1 MKKTFILLI
10 SAILISPH
18 ALWAAVGCTLNN
30 PDRDVRRLFP
40 KATNYKTEFIS
51 IKKQNNGQLR
61 REIENKLRDRLDP
74 KYEPNDVPY
83 AYYTVLQDKK
93 PLGYVH
99 GVNQKG
105 TYGGMQL
112 ILATDP
118 EGKILDFYY
127 QKITSPESRN
137 FRDKEFCQ
145 QFVGLT
151 LKDFYLRDLKK
162 IIKDPS
168 KKNGKDFQATLR
180 GLKKNLI
187 LLDEFKLKN
196 KYDKYFYKK
205 KGVSHDTEEKQPDE
219 YH

>member
-1 MKKTFILLI
+1 MKKVIILI
-10 SAILISPH
+10 SAILINPG
-18 ALWAAVGCTLNN
+18 ALRAAVGCTLNN

-51 IKKQNNGQLR
+51 IKKQNDGQLR
-61 REIENKLRDRLDP
+61 REIENKLKDRLDP

-83 AYYTVLQDKK
+83 AYYTVLRGKK

-105 TYGGMQL
+105 MYGGMQL
-112 ILATDP
+112 ILATDL

-137 FRDKEFCQ
+137 FRGKKFCQ

-151 LKDFYLRDLKK
+151 LKDFYRRNLKK
-162 IIKDPS
+162 SIKDPS
-168 KKNGKDFQATLR
+168 KKSGKDFQATLR

-205 KGVSHDTEEKQPDE
+205 KGVTYDTEKKPSDE
-219 YH
+219 DR